1 MKFHLLGNVKLRT
14 KLAGGFGT
22 VLVLLALV
30 LGMYQAASMITA
42 KGYRGVVETDLAI
55 KDQANLVRAGMLR
68 CRINE
73 KAFLR
78 DLDEGYLDK
87 FIDSVAVL
95 VKSTE
100 KLVALAGAAGDA
112 ELVDLGERVK
122 KACFDYESFFYDV
135 AGADDK
141 EGAKRAEVDMLGVVD
156 TIQPAVDRIVERTDA
171 LVSEKMA
178 GIAARAGMLQH
189 AALALGIAAIVLG
202 MIQAVLLTVSI
213 LRQLGMDPLELKAMT
228 GRVARGDLGVR
239 FEGNVRPGSIHEAM
253 RAMVSNLREVIGNA
267 SEVAANVATGSQEMT
282 GAAETV
288 SAGANQQAA
297 GVETVSSSV
306 EVMVGSIGKNS
317 ENARETERMSRQAS
331 EDAEEGGRAVQATVA
346 AMREIAEKISIV
358 EEIARQTNL
367 LALNAAIEAA
377 RAGEQGK
384 GFAVVAAE
392 VRKLAERSGRAAAE
406 ISELSANSVGV
417 AEKAGKMLGK
427 MVPDI
432 LRTAEL
438 VQEIAA
444 ASSEQADG
452 ANQINVGIRD
462 LDSIIQQN
470 AAASE
475 QLAATADKLSGQA
488 GLLQESISY
497 FKLGDGTGPER
508 APDFAGEDSEEDPGE
523 DDGLDRL

>member
-1 MKFHLLGNVKLRT
+1 MKFHMMEGVRLRT
-14 KLAGGFGT
+14 KLAGGFGA
-22 VLVLLALV
+22 VLVLLGLV
-30 LGMYQAASMITA
+30 LGMYQWASMITA
-42 KGYRGVVETDLAI
+42 GGYRGVVETDLAI
-55 KDQANLVRAGMLR
+55 KDQANLVRARMLR

-78 DLDEGYLDK
+78 DLDEEYLDK
-87 FIDSVAVL
+87 FIESVAGL

-100 KLVALAGAAGDA
+100 TLVDLAGKAGDE

-135 AGADDK
+135 AGADNEEASK
-141 EGAKRAEVDMLGVVD
+141 KAEADMLGVVD
-156 TIQPAVDRIVERTDA
+156 TIQPAVDRIVERTDS
-171 LVSEKMA
+171 LVSAKMA
-178 GIAARAGMLQH
+178 GIADRAGTLQRF
-189 AALALGIAAIVLG
+189 ALILGIAAIVIG
-202 MIQAVLLTVSI
+202 MAQAVLITVSI
-213 LRQLGMDPLELKAMT
+213 LRQLGVEPLELKTMT
-228 GRVARGDLGVR
+228 GRIAGGDLGGR
-239 FEGNVRPGSIHEAM
+239 FDGKLRAGSVHAAM
-253 RAMVSNLREVIGNA
+253 AAMVANLREVIGNA
-267 SEVAANVATGSQEMT
+267 SEVAANVATGSQEMA

-297 GVETVSSSV
+297 GVETVSANV

-317 ENARETERMSRQAS
+317 ENARLTEEMSRQAS
-331 EDAEEGGRAVQATVA
+331 GDAEEGGRAVSATVE

-384 GFAVVAAE
+384 GFAVVASE
-392 VRKLAERSGRAAAE
+392 VRKLAERSGKAAAE
-406 ISELSANSVGV
+406 ISELSANSMGV

-432 LRTAEL
+432 LRTADL

-452 ANQINVGIRD
+452 ANLINQGIQD
-462 LDSIIQQN
+462 LDSIVQQN
-470 AAASE
+470 ASASE
-475 QLAATADKLSGQA
+475 ELSATADKLSSQA

-497 FKLGDGTGPER
+497 FKLGDDAKPL
-508 APDFAGEDSEEDPGE
+508 PDEDAGEG